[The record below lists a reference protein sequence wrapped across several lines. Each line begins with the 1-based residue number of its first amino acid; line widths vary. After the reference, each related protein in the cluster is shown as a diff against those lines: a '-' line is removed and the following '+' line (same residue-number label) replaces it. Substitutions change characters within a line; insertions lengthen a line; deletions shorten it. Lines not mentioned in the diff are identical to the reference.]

1 MVRGARAEAPMMVLL
16 DLLGRRW
23 TMRMLWELR
32 DTHLTF
38 RALQAACGTVSA
50 TVLNDRLRDLR
61 EAALIEL
68 DDKLGYGL
76 TELGRELV
84 TQFVPLAAWSERWA
98 RTALD

>member
-1 MVRGARAEAPMMVLL
+1 MALL

-38 RALQAACGTVSA
+38 RALQAACGTVSP

-76 TELGRELV
+76 TALGRDLV
-84 TQFVPLAAWSERWA
+84 AEFVPLVAWSERWTRA
-98 RTALD
+98 ISD